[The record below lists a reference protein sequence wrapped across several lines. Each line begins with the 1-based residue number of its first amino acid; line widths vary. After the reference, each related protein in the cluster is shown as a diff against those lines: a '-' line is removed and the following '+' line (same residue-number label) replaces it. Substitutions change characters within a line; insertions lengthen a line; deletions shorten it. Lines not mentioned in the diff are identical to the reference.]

1 MTKTV
6 QIADF
11 IQDQNEYISTAQEGN
26 LFATVKLSSQL
37 GNSYLDTME
46 IGKVGGGRLGSR
58 QEQRARALR
67 NELLAQ
73 VKTAVVKARW
83 QISDSLGFTA
93 YKSPLRN
100 AVLRKS
106 VTPSKATQP
115 TAKPV
120 PYQEGNAHVQDS
132 VTTLP
137 KKDGSRQEITVGT
150 YTRTITTKSI
160 TFRCAHCGNTVTQ
173 ERYPSR
179 KPMYCTDT
187 CKKEVE
193 KEQTRLR
200 VQRLRASRKKASQI
214 G

>member
-1 MTKTV
+1 M
-6 QIADF
+6 
-11 IQDQNEYISTAQEGN
+11 QD
-26 LFATVKLSSQL
+26 
-37 GNSYLDTME
+37 
-46 IGKVGGGRLGSR
+46 
-58 QEQRARALR
+58 
-67 NELLAQ
+67 
-73 VKTAVVKARW
+73 
-83 QISDSLGFTA
+83 
-93 YKSPLRN
+93 
-100 AVLRKS
+100 S
-106 VTPSKATQP
+106 VTYPQEEPSKAIIAPADDSPSQRN
-115 TAKPV
+115 
-120 PYQEGNAHVQDS
+120 EDMQDS

-179 KPMYCTDT
+179 KPMYCTDL

-200 VQRLRASRKKASQI
+200 VQRLRASRKQASQA